1 MTQHRVTVRKAMR
14 LDKALPVLVPEL
26 SRSAAQRLFD
36 AGHVRVNGAPRRA
49 ADSVV
54 PGDVIDI
61 EIPPASSAVP
71 QAEALPLVVLYEDDD
86 VIAIDKPAGL
96 VVHPGAGNAG
106 GTLVNALLHHV
117 PDVADVGDEQRPG
130 IVHRLDKET
139 TGVML
144 VAKTA
149 AAYTILQEQFR
160 LRQIRKTYLALCV
173 GDVQPPRGVI
183 DKPIA
188 RDPLHRQRMAIVPGG
203 REAVT
208 EFVVI
213 ERMQIEGRPYSL
225 VRAHPRT
232 GRTHQIRV
240 HFASIGFPVVGDL
253 LYGAG
258 RDPFSKKIAPRHLLH
273 ASEIRFRLP
282 ATGEE
287 KALYA
292 PLPED
297 MRVLQTGD

>member
-1 MTQHRVTVRKAMR
+1 MTQHRLTVRKVAR
-14 LDKALPVLVPEL
+14 LDKALPTLLPEL
-26 SRSAAQRLFD
+26 SRSAAQRLID
-36 AGHVRVNGAPRRA
+36 AGHVRVN
-49 ADSVV
+49 DVV
-54 PGDVIDI
+54 RDASHAVAPGDVIDV
-61 EIPPASSAVP
+61 EIPPAPSAVP
-71 QAEALPLVVLYEDDD
+71 QAEALPLTVLYEDDD

-96 VVHPGAGNAG
+96 VVHPGAGNSG
-106 GTLVNALLHHV
+106 GTLVNALLHHA
-117 PDVADVGDEQRPG
+117 PDVADVGDEGRPG

-139 TGVML
+139 SGVML
-144 VAKTA
+144 AAKTA
-149 AAYTILQEQFR
+149 AAHAALQEQFR

-188 RDPLHRQRMAIVPGG
+188 RDPSHRQRMAIVPGG

-213 ERMQIEGRPYSL
+213 ERMRIDERPYSL

-240 HFASIGFPVVGDL
+240 HLASIGFPIVGDL

-258 RDPFSKKIAPRHLLH
+258 RDPLSKRIAPRHLLH

-282 ATGEE
+282 STGDET
-287 KALYA
+287 ALYA
-292 PLPED
+292 PLPDD
-297 MRVLQTGD
+297 MRALQAGE

>member
-1 MTQHRVTVRKAMR
+1 MTQQRVIVRKAMR
-14 LDKALPVLVPEL
+14 LDKALPVLVSEL
-26 SRSAAQRLFD
+26 SRSAAQRLID
-36 AGHVRVNGAPRRA
+36 AGHVRVNGALRDA
-49 ADSVV
+49 ADGVA

-61 EIPPASSAVP
+61 EIPPAPSAVP
-71 QAEALPLVVLYEDDD
+71 QAEALPLTVLFEDDD

-106 GTLVNALLHHV
+106 GTLVNALLHHA

-139 TGVML
+139 SGVML
-144 VAKTA
+144 AAKTA
-149 AAYTILQEQFR
+149 AAHAALQEQFR

-188 RDPLHRQRMAIVPGG
+188 RDPSHRQRMAIVPGG

-240 HFASIGFPVVGDL
+240 HFASIGFPIVGDL

-258 RDPFSKKIAPRHLLH
+258 RDPFSKTIAPRHLLH

-282 ATGEE
+282 STGEE
-287 KALYA
+287 TALYA

-297 MRVLQTGD
+297 MRVLQAGE